1 MLYISRNWHYAQEYS
16 ALPVL
21 GQSWIQQGKANV
33 QRTLAVASEPQ
44 FIFDSLFKLRCT
56 EYVPGGTH
64 F

>member
-1 MLYISRNWHYAQEYS
+1 MPKNTLP
-16 ALPVL
+16 LPVL

-33 QRTLAVASEPQ
+33 QRTLAVATEPQ

-56 EYVPGGTH
+56 RPMPVTSVPGGTH